1 MSDTLSL
8 DYLPEHTENALL
20 ALALAKKVTHL
31 ADGAM

>member
-20 ALALAKKVTHL
+20 ALALAKKSD
-31 ADGAM
+31 ASC